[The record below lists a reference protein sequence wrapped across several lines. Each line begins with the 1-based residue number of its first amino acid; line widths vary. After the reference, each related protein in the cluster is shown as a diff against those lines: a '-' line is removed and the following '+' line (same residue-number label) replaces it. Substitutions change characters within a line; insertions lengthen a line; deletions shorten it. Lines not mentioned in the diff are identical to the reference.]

1 MTAAAFAPHEA
12 RAKRT
17 LSRAD
22 YERFLPL
29 VRRTA
34 MKLARRLPSSITVG
48 DLVGY
53 GWLGLLDA
61 FERASPDMDAAEFEA
76 YAMYRI
82 RGAALD
88 WLRTMDPSSRAARAL
103 SRKIANTMNTLASKL
118 GRQPSE
124 AEVAAQLDMSE
135 SEYRSALEQ
144 VGRAGMNRLEM
155 LDIDELDVDVAHE
168 ELPDEQA
175 SKKELCAVVT
185 AAIEQLPKR
194 LQLVLSLYYTEER
207 TLREIGQI
215 LDISESRVSQL
226 HTEAIHLLRSA
237 AGRS

>member
-1 MTAAAFAPHEA
+1 MSATYAASEA

-17 LSRAD
+17 LSRAE

-34 MKLARRLPSSITVG
+34 MKLARRLPSTISVA

-61 FERASPDMDAAEFEA
+61 FERASPDMDQDEFEA
-76 YAMYRI
+76 YAMYRV

-88 WLRTMDPSSRAARAL
+88 WLRTLDPSSRAARAL
-103 SRKIANTMNTLASKL
+103 SRKIATTMRTLTNEL
-118 GRQPSE
+118 GRQPGE
-124 AEVAAQLDMSE
+124 AEVARRLDMTE
-135 SEYRSALEQ
+135 NEYRSALES
-144 VGRAGMNRLEM
+144 VNRAGMNRLEM
-155 LDIDELDVDVAHE
+155 LDIDEMEVDATE
-168 ELPDEQA
+168 DELPDEQA
-175 SKKELCAVVT
+175 EKKQLHAVVSS
-185 AAIEQLPKR
+185 AIESLPER

-207 TLREIGQI
+207 TLREIGAI

-226 HTEAIHLLRSA
+226 HTEAIHLLRAA
-237 AGRS
+237 AGRA